1 MSITRDRLQ
10 NLLTGWALFTAILP
24 TLIVYRAA
32 LQPRYQWGLFGVAGE
47 GVTAGY
53 FIVVAA
59 AALAWCAVVL
69 GNLWPVAG
77 GPAFIVLYAVWF
89 AAITIGAVQLGSKM
103 TVRGDAWGI
112 GINVAVLGPILFGAL
127 LVLSLRWFWTGR
139 ARAAAE
145 TRCVLSG
152 THRVLLGL
160 ALALVPFIVVLFAQG
175 NGLPHRWTDRLAVV
189 CVVVQALLAGAGLRD
204 VVVPAERD
212 TA

>member
-47 GVTAGY
+47 GVAAGY

-77 GPAFIVLYAVWF
+77 APAFIVLYAVWF
-89 AAITIGAVQLGSKM
+89 TAITIGAVQLGSKM

-112 GINVAVLGPILFGAL
+112 GERGVPGAGSFL
-127 LVLSLRWFWTGR
+127 TQRSSNQALRYSSSY
-139 ARAAAE
+139 RAAGRLAAVGP
-145 TRCVLSG
+145 TPAPDGAGARL
-152 THRVLLGL
+152 RAPL
-160 ALALVPFIVVLFAQG
+160 ALGVS
-175 NGLPHRWTDRLAVV
+175 
-189 CVVVQALLAGAGLRD
+189 
-204 VVVPAERD
+204 
-212 TA
+212 